1 MSRMY
6 LRAMIPKAQANQNQV
21 SQRKTLLKEY
31 IFKPS
36 GLLSDLIQLSFNLPQ
51 RLIQV
56 HQVVLATEQILPN
69 SLKRQSR
76 AVLLS
81 RTTLARE
88 S

>member
-51 RLIQV
+51 SV
-56 HQVVLATEQILPN
+56 NPGTPGGVGH
-69 SLKRQSR
+69 
-76 AVLLS
+76 
-81 RTTLARE
+81 RTDTP
-88 S
+88 